1 MGTVSNK
8 LKNDE
13 LEGRVK
19 KKTLPEHQSLS
30 HFIQAQ
36 ASEELDLLMRPVVG
50 VTQNGYDLV
59 VAIFSFS

>member
-50 VTQNGYDLV
+50 VTQN
-59 VAIFSFS
+59 